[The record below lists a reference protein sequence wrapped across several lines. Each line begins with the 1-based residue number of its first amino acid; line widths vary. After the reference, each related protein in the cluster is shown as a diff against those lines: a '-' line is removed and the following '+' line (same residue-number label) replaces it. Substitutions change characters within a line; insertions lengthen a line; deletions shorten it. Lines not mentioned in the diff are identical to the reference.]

1 MCVIKV
7 PFGRL
12 PYANSTTT
20 IGSKINLSRNE
31 DLIETVLL
39 VYISY
44 IL

>member
-1 MCVIKV
+1 MCVIEV

-12 PYANSTTT
+12 PHANSTTT
-20 IGSKINLSRNE
+20 IGSKINLGRND
-31 DLIETVLL
+31 DLIEAVLL